1 MSSLREP
8 TPTDPAVLAAPRVRL
23 SHSRASHSMLVRMF
37 SIASS
42 AMLVASCHEG
52 VLDPQGPVGKAERVI
67 LYDSTA
73 IMLAVVIPVI
83 VLTLVFAWWF
93 RARNS
98 QARYRPDWEYSGR
111 IEMIIWSIPALVI
124 LFLGGIAWTGSHDLD
139 PPMPLSESTPPLDV
153 EVISLDWRWLF
164 IYPHQGIAS
173 LNRLVVPAGVPLRFR
188 LTSTTVMN
196 SFFVPQLGSQIYTMP
211 NMVTRL
217 NLEADQP
224 GTFEG
229 LSAQFSGDGFS
240 DMRFDLVAMESKAF
254 KDWVNTTKAQ
264 GGVLDAD
271 TFEELVK
278 PAKADGVQTYAQV
291 SEGLFDSVSSA
302 MSPSREH

>member
-1 MSSLREP
+1 MHAGGLDRIFPE
-8 TPTDPAVLAAPRVRL
+8 AAKT
-23 SHSRASHSMLVRMF
+23 AS
-37 SIASS
+37 AS
-42 AMLVASCHEG
+42 AMWLRAISMTSVAILMTSCNEG
-52 VLDPQGPVGKAERVI
+52 VLDPRGPVGNAERVI
-67 LYDSTA
+67 LYNSTA
-73 IMLAVVIPVI
+73 IMLAVIIPVI

-139 PPMPLSESTPPLDV
+139 PPVPLKESTAPLDI

-164 IYPHQGIAS
+164 IYPHEGIAS
-173 LNRLVVPAGVPLRFR
+173 VNRLVVPAGVPLRFR

-196 SFFVPQLGSQIYTMP
+196 SFFVPQLGSQIYAMP

-217 NLEADQP
+217 NLQADQP

-240 DMRFDLVAMESKAF
+240 DMRFDVMSTGSEAF
-254 KDWVNTTKAQ
+254 K
-264 GGVLDAD
+264 G
-271 TFEELVK
+271 
-278 PAKADGVQTYAQV
+278 
-291 SEGLFDSVSSA
+291 
-302 MSPSREH
+302 

>member
-1 MSSLREP
+1 MHAANPDGMCPQVAGTPGASATWLR
-8 TPTDPAVLAAPRVRL
+8 AI
-23 SHSRASHSMLVRMF
+23 SMTG
-37 SIASS
+37 A
-42 AMLVASCHEG
+42 AMLLASCNEG
-52 VLDPQGPVGKAERVI
+52 VLDPRGPVGKAERII

-83 VLTLVFAWWF
+83 VLTLAFAWWF
-93 RARNS
+93 RAKNS

-139 PPMPLSESTPPLDV
+139 PPVPLADSTAPLDI

-164 IYPHQGIAS
+164 IYPHEGIAS

-196 SFFVPQLGSQIYTMP
+196 SFFVPQLGSQIYAMP

-217 NLEADQP
+217 NLKADQP

-240 DMRFDLVAMESKAF
+240 DMRFDLVSTEADAF
-254 KDWVNTTKAQ
+254 KDWVNTTKTQ
-264 GGVLDAD
+264 GGVLDEK
-271 TFEELVK
+271 TFEQLVR
-278 PAKADGVQTYAQV
+278 PAKAEGAQTYAQV
-291 SEGLFDSVSSA
+291 NEGLFDRISSGHMA
-302 MSPSREH
+302 AVPPQRGQ

>member
-1 MSSLREP
+1 MHATSPDQFPAQAARTTAYASRLR
-8 TPTDPAVLAAPRVRL
+8 AIG
-23 SHSRASHSMLVRMF
+23 
-37 SIASS
+37 IASVGM
-42 AMLVASCHEG
+42 ALASCNEG
-52 VLDPQGPVGKAERVI
+52 VLDPRGPVGKAERVI
-67 LYDSTA
+67 LYDATA

-83 VLTLVFAWWF
+83 LLTLVFAWWF
-93 RARNS
+93 RARNKR
-98 QARYRPDWEYSGR
+98 AHYRPDWEYSGR
-111 IEMIIWSIPALVI
+111 IEMIIWSIPALIV

-139 PPMPLSESTPPLDV
+139 PAVPLAESTVPLDV

-164 IYPHQGIAS
+164 IYPHEGIAS

-196 SFFVPQLGSQIYTMP
+196 SFFVPQLGSQIYAMP

-217 NLEADQP
+217 NLKADQP

-240 DMRFDLVAMESKAF
+240 DMRFDLVSTDAEAF
-254 KDWVNTTKAQ
+254 KAWVSAAKTQ
-264 GGVLDAD
+264 GGVLDAK
-271 TFEELVK
+271 TFGALSR

-291 SEGLFDSVSSA
+291 SEGLFDSISVRSKA
-302 MSPSREH
+302 AVPPQRGQ

>member
-1 MSSLREP
+1 MPPEVARP
-8 TPTDPAVLAAPRVRL
+8 
-23 SHSRASHSMLVRMF
+23 
-37 SIASS
+37 SS
-42 AMLVASCHEG
+42 ASATWRRGISVTSAALLLASCNEG
-52 VLDPQGPVGKAERVI
+52 VLDPRGPVGKAERVI

-73 IMLAVVIPVI
+73 IMLAVIIPVI
-83 VLTLVFAWWF
+83 LLTLVFAWWF
-93 RARNS
+93 RAGNDR
-98 QARYRPDWEYSGR
+98 ARYRPDWEFSGR

-139 PPMPLSESTPPLDV
+139 PPVPLPPHESTAPLDI

-164 IYPHQGIAS
+164 IYPHEGIAS

-196 SFFVPQLGSQIYTMP
+196 SFFVPQLGSQIYAMP

-217 NLEADQP
+217 NLQADQP

-240 DMRFDLVAMESKAF
+240 DMRFDLVSTEADAF
-254 KDWVNTTKAQ
+254 NDWVNATKAQ
-264 GGVLDAD
+264 GGVLDENR
-271 TFEELVK
+271 FGELVR
-278 PAKADGVQTYAQV
+278 PAKAEGSQTFAQV
-291 SEGLFDSVSSA
+291 SEGLFDRISSGHLAAVS
-302 MSPSREH
+302 PQRGQ